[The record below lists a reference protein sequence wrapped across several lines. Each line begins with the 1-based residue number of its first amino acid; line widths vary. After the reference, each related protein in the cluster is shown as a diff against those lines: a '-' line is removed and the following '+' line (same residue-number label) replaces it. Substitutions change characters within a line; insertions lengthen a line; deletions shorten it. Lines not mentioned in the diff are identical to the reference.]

1 MENKLIYNVEDKP
14 KFSKLIVFAFQQVLA
29 VLAATIA
36 VPCIIGL
43 PVNIP
48 SAILGAGLGTIV
60 YLLFTK
66 FKSPVVISSS
76 FAFLG
81 ALGNA
86 IAFGYM
92 GIALGA
98 LFAGLVYV
106 IIALVVKTV
115 GTNWVKKLL
124 PPVIIGPVVA
134 IIGLSLAV
142 NAAGDMTTAAGAA
155 TNHGYNL
162 VALLC
167 GLVTFFTVVICSVQS
182 KAKTLKLI
190 PFITG
195 IGAGYL
201 LASIFSAI
209 GYGANIDYLKI
220 IDWSPIVKN
229 FENISVSS
237 FLSVPKLSLV
247 EGIKELATGEVSPE
261 ILAANANAQPLT
273 WIGVAEVALAFI
285 PVAFVVF
292 AEHIADHT
300 NLGTIVNK
308 DLLNDEPGLDRTLLG
323 DGVGSIVGTFFGVCP
338 NTTYGESV
346 GCVAITK
353 NASVRTIFTAA
364 IMLIGLAFLSPVTA
378 VLRTIPN
385 AVMGG
390 VCLTL
395 YGFIAVSGLKM
406 FKQVDLNDSKNLFTV
421 AAIMI
426 AGIGGLALK
435 IPYAINDAPIYQ
447 TFINS
452 EGVKEIA
459 YNFKIIEEAGVEKMV
474 ATDPIVIMSAGEVT
488 NTITITSI
496 ATALFLGIATYAIA
510 NFVEK
515 RFGDKKAALAEGK
528 EPSNEAEEPAENA
541 EENK

>member
-1 MENKLIYNVEDKP
+1 MENKLIYNVEDSP
-14 KFSKLIVFAFQQVLA
+14 KMSKLIVFAFQQVLA
-29 VLAATIA
+29 VLAATIL
-36 VPCIIGL
+36 VPVLIGL
-43 PVNIP
+43 PTNIP

-60 YLLFTK
+60 YLVFTK

-76 FAFLG
+76 FAFLT

-106 IIALVVKTV
+106 VIALIIKYV

-134 IIGLSLAV
+134 IIGLSLAG
-142 NAAGDMTTAAGAA
+142 NAAGQIAQANGDAFNG
-155 TNHGYNL
+155 GYNL
-162 VALLC
+162 IGLLC
-167 GLVTFFTVVICSVQS
+167 GLVTFFTVVICSVQG
-182 KAKTLKLI
+182 KFKTAKLI
-190 PFITG
+190 PFIIG

-209 GYGANIDYLKI
+209 GYAADCEYLQV
-220 IDWSPIVKN
+220 IDWSPIVDN
-229 FENISVSS
+229 FSNIRFES

-247 EGIKELATGEVSPE
+247 EGIKELVTGEVAPE
-261 ILAANANAQPLT
+261 ILAANPKAQPLT

-300 NLGTIVNK
+300 NLGTIINK
-308 DLLNDEPGLDRTLLG
+308 DLLNDQPGLDRTLLG

-353 NASVRTIFTAA
+353 NASVKTIFAA
-364 IMLIGLAFLSPVTA
+364 ALMLIGLAFISPVTA

-390 VCLTL
+390 VCFTL

-406 FKQVDLNDSKNLFTV
+406 FKEVDLGVNKNLFTV
-421 AAIMI
+421 SAILI
-426 AGIGGLALK
+426 AGIGGLSIQ
-435 IPYAINDAPIYQ
+435 IPYALNGHVVDK
-447 TFINS
+447 
-452 EGVKEIA
+452 V
-459 YNFKIIEEAGVEKMV
+459 
-474 ATDPIVIMSAGEVT
+474 
-488 NTITITSI
+488 ITITSV
-496 ATALFLGIATYAIA
+496 ATALFLGIATYAIC

-515 RFGDKKAALAEGK
+515 RFGGKGAEEEVPAA
-528 EPSNEAEEPAENA
+528 AEEPAENA

>member
-1 MENKLIYNVEDKP
+1 MENKLIYNVEDTP
-14 KFSKLIVFAFQQVLA
+14 KMSKLIVFAFQQVLA
-29 VLAATIA
+29 VLAATIL
-36 VPCIIGL
+36 VPVLIGL
-43 PVNIP
+43 PTNIP

-76 FAFLG
+76 FAFLT

-106 IIALVVKTV
+106 IIAIIVKYV

-134 IIGLSLAV
+134 IIGLSLAG
-142 NAAGDMTTAAGAA
+142 NAAGQIVQANGDMFNG
-155 TNHGYNL
+155 GYNL
-162 VALLC
+162 IGLLC
-167 GLVTFFTVVICSVQS
+167 GLVTFFTVVICSVQGRF
-182 KAKTLKLI
+182 KTARLI
-190 PFITG
+190 PFIIG

-201 LASIFSAI
+201 LASIFTAI
-209 GYGANIDYLKI
+209 GYATNAEYLQVVDY
-220 IDWSPIVKN
+220 SPLVDN
-229 FENISVSS
+229 FSPVTVES
-237 FLSVPKLSLV
+237 FLSIPKLSLV
-247 EGIKELATGEVSPE
+247 EGIKELVTGEVSPE
-261 ILAANANAQPLT
+261 ILAANPYAQPLT
-273 WIGVAEVALAFI
+273 WIGVAEVALAFV

-300 NLGTIVNK
+300 NLGTIINK
-308 DLLNDEPGLDRTLLG
+308 DLLNEEPGLERTLLG
-323 DGVGSIVGTFFGVCP
+323 DGVGSIVGTFLGVCP

-353 NASVRTIFTAA
+353 NASVKTIFAA
-364 IMLIGLAFLSPVTA
+364 ALMLVGLAFLSPITA
-378 VLRTIPN
+378 FLRTIPN

-390 VCLTL
+390 VCFTL

-406 FKQVDLNDSKNLFTV
+406 FKEVDLSVSKNLFTV
-421 AAIMI
+421 SAILI
-426 AGIGGLALK
+426 AGIGGLSIQ
-435 IPYAINDAPIYQ
+435 IPYAL
-447 TFINS
+447 
-452 EGVKEIA
+452 KEVIDPLTGTSG
-459 YNFKIIEEAGVEKMV
+459 NEVEKF
-474 ATDPIVIMSAGEVT
+474 
-488 NTITITSI
+488 ITITSV
-496 ATALFLGIATYAIA
+496 ATALFLGIATYAIC

-515 RFGDKKAALAEGK
+515 RFGDKEKAPAA
-528 EPSNEAEEPAENA
+528 AAEPAENA